1 MKLGLGLFQF
11 QRKSILSNQIS
22 NRSFYSKIILFGE
35 YSVIQNSKALLI
47 PYSLFEG
54 RLTFRRDNT
63 SIIDS
68 ELKAFSLYLKQLI
81 DSDQLSFQFDLTSFE
96 FDISHGLY
104 FDSTIPQGY
113 GVGSSGALVAAVYD
127 RYQQDNT
134 SNNDITRLKAIFS
147 QLESHFH
154 GASSGVDPL
163 ISYLNSPILIKGKN
177 ELGPVTIP
185 KFSKGK
191 GGIFL
196 LNTKRSRKTEPLVN
210 LFLEKTRNESFYN
223 LVEDV
228 LKPITNHC
236 IDNFLTV
243 DINLLLKNFK
253 LLSAFQ
259 YEHFSPMIPKLY
271 RDIWGEGLSSN
282 DYSLKLCGA
291 GGGGFLMG
299 ITDDFQKVKGVL
311 SGHELRLLLSF

>member
-1 MKLGLGLFQF
+1 METCP
-11 QRKSILSNQIS
+11 LSNQLS
-22 NRSFYSKIILFGE
+22 NRFFYSKIILFGE

-63 SIIDS
+63 SVVDS
-68 ELKAFSLYLKQLI
+68 ELRAFATYLKQLI
-81 DSDQLSFQFDLTSFE
+81 DNELLSFQFDLTSFE

-127 RYQQDNT
+127 RYQQENT
-134 SNNDITRLKAIFS
+134 PNEDISKLKGIFS

-163 ISYLNSPILIKGKN
+163 ISFLNSPILIKGKN

-185 KFSKGK
+185 KFPKGK

-210 LFLEKTRNESFYN
+210 LFLEKSRNESFYN

-236 IDNFLTV
+236 IDNFLNV

-271 RDIWGEGLSSN
+271 REMWADGLSSN

>member
-1 MKLGLGLFQF
+1 MTQNSTEK
-11 QRKSILSNQIS
+11 K
-22 NRSFYSKIILFGE
+22 FYSKIILFGE
-35 YSVIQNSKALLI
+35 YSVVQNSMALI
-47 PYSLFEG
+47 TPYSLFEG
-54 RLTFRRDNT
+54 KLTFRRDNT
-63 SIIDS
+63 ATIDP
-68 ELKAFSLYLKQLI
+68 ELKAFSLYLKQLM
-81 DSDQLSFQFDLTSFE
+81 DSNQLSFQFDLTSFE
-96 FDISHGLY
+96 FDISQGLY

-113 GVGSSGALVAAVYD
+113 GVGSSGALVAAIFD
-127 RYQQDNT
+127 RYEQETDKGDLK
-134 SNNDITRLKAIFS
+134 NDIKRLKNIFA
-147 QLESHFH
+147 QMESHFH
-154 GASSGVDPL
+154 GSSSGVDPL
-163 ISYLNSPILIKGKN
+163 ISYLNSPILIKNKN
-177 ELGPVTIP
+177 DLGAVAIP

-223 LVEDV
+223 LCEDV

-243 DINLLLKNFK
+243 NIDLLLKNFK

-271 RDIWGEGLSSN
+271 RELWSEGLSSN
-282 DYSLKLCGA
+282 AYSLKLCGA

-299 ITDDFQKVKGVL
+299 ITDDFQKVKRVL
-311 SGHELRLLLSF
+311 ATHEIRLLLSF

>member
-1 MKLGLGLFQF
+1 MNHH
-11 QRKSILSNQIS
+11 SNS
-22 NRSFYSKIILFGE
+22 KKFFSKIILFGE
-35 YSVIQNSKALLI
+35 YSVIQNSNALLI

-54 RLTFRRDNT
+54 QLTFRKDN
-63 SIIDS
+63 SAVIDP
-68 ELKAFSLYLKQLI
+68 ELKAFALYLKQLSNANLI
-81 DSDQLSFQFDLTSFE
+81 NFQFDLSSFE
-96 FDISHGLY
+96 FDISQGL
-104 FDSTIPQGY
+104 FFESTIPQGY
-113 GVGSSGALVAAVYD
+113 GVGSSGALVAAIFD
-127 RYQQDNT
+127 RYEQVDHSQLN
-134 SNNDITRLKAIFS
+134 IGKLKLIFS
-147 QLESHFH
+147 QMESHFH

-163 ISYLNSPILIKGKN
+163 ISYLNSPILIKGKTD
-177 ELGPVTIP
+177 LGPVTIP
-185 KFSKGK
+185 HFPKGK

-223 LVEDV
+223 LVDDV

-236 IDNFLTV
+236 IDNFLSV
-243 DINLLLKNFK
+243 DIDLLLKNFK

-259 YEHFSPMIPKLY
+259 HEHLSPMIPKLY
-271 RDIWGEGLSSN
+271 RDIWSEGLSSN

-299 ITDDFQKVKGVL
+299 ITDDFQKVKLIL